1 MLSVELLCNVKT
13 HGVIYKAGFQE
24 IEKKVAEQLI
34 KDGLAIKGTKPAR
47 KPVDPVK
54 AQTAAG
60 HKAEQE
66 KEGGA

>member
-34 KDGLAIKGTKPAR
+34 KDGLAVKGTKPES
-47 KPVDPVK
+47 KPIDPVK
-54 AQTAAG
+54 AQTAAKT
-60 HKAEQE
+60 KAEKE

>member
-34 KDGLAIKGTKPAR
+34 KDGLAIKGTKPAS

-54 AQTAAG
+54 AQTATKP
-60 HKAEQE
+60 KADKE